1 MHEIF
6 GMQMQM
12 EYGMHF
18 ISVSGR
24 YLCYRENFIE
34 GEGQEHCYFSFHHE
48 ERFKNTGLHLS
59 CLSVGTELNKIVFGT
74 IRGLIIIYDVFS
86 HQFRVRSPPFRAAKC
101 QTAQWCRCESKAT
114 WSTCS
119 PLTKSSSCTTW

>member
-86 HQFRVRSPPFRAAKC
+86 HQFRVRSSHSEPQSVKQRSGAGASRRQPGLPAHR
-101 QTAQWCRCESKAT
+101 
-114 WSTCS
+114 
-119 PLTKSSSCTTW
+119 